1 MKLITATLLFFL
13 AGTVELSAQ
22 NVVARVAGLE
32 ENKDYMELLRGDERL
47 RSRTD
52 SLMGVIRQVRSS
64 LSKNAELRD
73 SLYQQRADSLI
84 IFLFFRMEN

>member
-1 MKLITATLLFFL
+1 MKFITATLLFFL

-47 RSRTD
+47 RSFISRGQTLCC
-52 SLMGVIRQVRSS
+52 S
-64 LSKNAELRD
+64 
-73 SLYQQRADSLI
+73 
-84 IFLFFRMEN
+84 FCRMPRVLCMLPVPRR